1 VPSFIKKEPKDGM
14 ITESSKK
21 SSRKETR
28 YYYSTLKSKYL
39 VTLYLKKMAPPSPS
53 LTSLDLTFAETSS
66 PSDDGARRS

>member
-28 YYYSTLKSKYL
+28 YYYSTLKSNYL
-39 VTLYLKKMAPPSPS
+39 LRENFEANGKDHIPSS
-53 LTSLDLTFAETSS
+53 TCHHMEQS
-66 PSDDGARRS
+66 